1 MKKILCLA
9 LSALLLLALGIP
21 ALASSEEPSSE
32 EPAAAEP
39 IELLHP
45 GIQLLEAVTV
55 GGVTTG
61 GSFFVYAPEHPHDY
75 DLLSNFLNGVI
86 FVYTDEPVSDEA
98 AAQALIAEL
107 GLDEIAE
114 GFPAYI
120 VIPQPLN
127 REGWSEADLD
137 LYWEAQFALAGGL
150 VNADLQPPQ
159 GEYTRHTVNS
169 LQYVIGAGSGATFI
183 NNVLSQDA
191 GRVAGIVTF
200 GGEIDADLPVGVS
213 VPAYLVNAPEDA
225 VSYWKAV
232 NGTDAEDGNTFYNSN
247 YALKKVIVAE
257 GGDSFDKESIQTA
270 WTTMLSRTTRLGVA
284 ANVVVTTMD
293 RSEWVLMDWVEL
305 TDIGLNIHSFEF
317 DAETGEAEYYTEYK
331 TKSYDTVHVYVPET
345 VEKNPDEAVPLV
357 VVLHGGSDDPLN
369 IVMGCGWAQKAV
381 DENFIIV
388 SPSNE
393 DPDYVMQV
401 LDYVDG
407 LYAIDHSRM
416 YVTGFSM
423 GGMGTSN
430 LGKAYP
436 DVFAAIAPMGSCGGS
451 FVEGVDYEAVDL
463 PVCMVI
469 GGADD
474 LNVSRQE
481 DGTLVA
487 GGMNPDAILQNFE
500 MNELAPGEQDYAVNP
515 YWGYTPDEYEV
526 VMDKDLEWQISRFY
540 RDDFDAPMVQA
551 VVLIGAGHSNAD
563 YMATIAWDFMSRF
576 VRNAD
581 GSLGEE

>member
-1 MKKILCLA
+1 MKKLLCLA
-9 LSALLLLALGIP
+9 QSLLLLLTLAVP

-32 EPAAAEP
+32 EPIAAEP

-45 GIQLLEAVTV
+45 GIQLLQSVTV
-55 GGVTTG
+55 GGETTG
-61 GSFFVYAPEHPHDY
+61 GSFYVYAPEYPHDY
-75 DLLSNFLNGVI
+75 DLLSNFLNGVV
-86 FVYTDEPVSDEA
+86 FVYPDKPLADEA
-98 AAQALIAEL
+98 AAQALIEEL

-114 GFPAYI
+114 SFPAYI

-127 REGWSEADLD
+127 GEIWTEADLD

-150 VNADLQPPQ
+150 VNTDLQPPQ

-169 LQYVIGAGSGATFI
+169 LQYVIGEGSGATFI

-200 GGEIDADLPVGVS
+200 GGEIDAGLPVGVS
-213 VPAYLVNAPEDA
+213 VPAYLVNASEDA
-225 VSYWKAV
+225 ISYWKAA
-232 NGTDAEDGNTFYNSN
+232 NGTDAEEGNVFYNSN
-247 YALKKVIVAE
+247 YAIKKVIAADGSE
-257 GGDSFDKESIQTA
+257 SFDKENIQTA
-270 WTTMLSRTTRLGVA
+270 WTTMLSRTMRLGVA

-293 RSEWVLMDWVEL
+293 RSEWILMDWVEL
-305 TDIGLNIHSFEF
+305 ADIGLNIHSFEF
-317 DAETGEAEYYTEYK
+317 NAETGEAEYYSEYK
-331 TKSYDTVHVYVPET
+331 TKSYDTVHVYVPEE
-345 VEKNPDEAVPLV
+345 VEQNPDEAVPLV

-381 DENFIIV
+381 DEKFIIV

-393 DPDYVMQV
+393 DPNYVMQV
-401 LDYVDG
+401 LDYVEG

-416 YVTGFSM
+416 YVSGFSM

-436 DVFAAIAPMGSCGGS
+436 NVFAAIAPMGSCGGS
-451 FVEGVDYEAVDL
+451 FVEGIDYEAVDL

-474 LNVSRQE
+474 LNVTKNE

-487 GGMNPDAILQNFE
+487 GGMNPNAITQNFE
-500 MNELAPGEQDYAVNP
+500 MNEIDPGEQDYAANP

-526 VMDKDLEWQISRFY
+526 IIDKDLEWQISSFY
-540 RDDFDAPMVQA
+540 RDDYSAPMIQE
-551 VVLIGAGHSNAD
+551 VVLVGAGHSNAD

-576 VRNAD
+576 SRGTD
-581 GSLGEE
+581 GSLIEN